1 MNNFTVNI
9 SVNDCCS
16 TKCCNSN
23 REITRIITSPNDFIP
38 LQNCYY
44 IRILSVTA
52 SYALI
57 EITNGT
63 IHFIRKAFLNIPFN
77 LCLSDNCTTHSI
89 VILVNSIVIS

>member
-1 MNNFTVNI
+1 MNTFSVNI
-9 SVNDCCS
+9 SVSDCCS
-16 TKCCNSN
+16 TKCCNSS
-23 REITRIITSPNDFIP
+23 RETTRIISSPNDFIC

-57 EITNGT
+57 EITNGA

-77 LCLSDNCTTHSI
+77 LCLSDNCTTHNI
-89 VILVNSIVIS
+89 VVLVNSIVIS